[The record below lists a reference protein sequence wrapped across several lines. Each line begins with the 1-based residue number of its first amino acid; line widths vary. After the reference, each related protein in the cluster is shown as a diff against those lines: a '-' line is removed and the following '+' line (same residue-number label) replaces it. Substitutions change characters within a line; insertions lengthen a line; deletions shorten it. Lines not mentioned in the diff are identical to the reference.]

1 MEEKNGVILS
11 VDEEERLL
19 APIDEYIGSIQQ
31 KVNALRVDGTDKVV
45 SLTTHMAVVKENAN
59 YTKAEKAKIL
69 AEDRTKLE
77 KAKAVEAANKAE
89 IKAHDVLAVERELM
103 TLTGTKVNIT
113 GDSRGKR
120 PLQRRAGNAEAGA

>member
-1 MEEKNGVILS
+1 MAPS
-11 VDEEERLL
+11 
-19 APIDEYIGSIQQ
+19 PIDEYIGSIQQ

-77 KAKAVEAANKAE
+77 KARAVETANKAE
-89 IKAHDVLAVERELM
+89 IKSLINDA
-103 TLTGTKVNIT
+103 TT
-113 GDSRGKR
+113 
-120 PLQRRAGNAEAGA
+120 

>member
-69 AEDRTKLE
+69 AEDRTKLG
-77 KAKAVEAANKAE
+77 
-89 IKAHDVLAVERELM
+89 R
-103 TLTGTKVNIT
+103 
-113 GDSRGKR
+113 
-120 PLQRRAGNAEAGA
+120 